1 MEHYDFPRQVRL
13 LRPGDYRFVFDDPV
27 VKVPLPELLLLAR
40 PNELGHPR
48 IGIVISKKNARQAV
62 QRNRFKRHVREYFR
76 LNRHELPGLDIVCLA
91 RREIVNLDN
100 ASLRVRLEKAFRKLK
115 ERHERFR
122 AG

>member
-62 QRNRFKRHVREYFR
+62 LRNRFKRHVREYFR
-76 LNRHELPGLDIVCLA
+76 LNRHGLPGLDIVCLA

-115 ERHERFR
+115 ERHERLR

>member
-76 LNRHELPGLDIVCLA
+76 LNRHELPDLDIVCLA

-115 ERHERFR
+115 ERHERLR